1 MGVQPCVRERGNTM
15 VAAVVRATPDV
26 MEPVIAM
33 VVVMKADATTVICKS
48 RRTKEDS
55 A

>member
-1 MGVQPCVRERGNTM
+1 MEVSLGVQPYVGDKGDAM

-33 VVVMKADATTVICKS
+33 V
-48 RRTKEDS
+48 
-55 A
+55 